1 MKDLKD
7 SINIFDNNTDSIF
20 PQKKHNNNNNILLIL
35 ECPKS
40 VHSIQEFN
48 FPLRLEEICLQKLVP
63 GTINSHKV
71 STVKDTLVMW

>member
-7 SINIFDNNTDSIF
+7 SINIFDNNIDSIF
-20 PQKKHNNNNNILLIL
+20 PQKKHNNNILLIL

-63 GTINSHKV
+63 GPINSHKV
-71 STVKDTLVMW
+71 STVKDTLVM

>member
-7 SINIFDNNTDSIF
+7 SINIFDNNIDSIF
-20 PQKKHNNNNNILLIL
+20 PQKKHNNNILLIL

-48 FPLRLEEICLQKLVP
+48 FPLRLVEICLRILVP
-63 GTINSHKV
+63 GAINSHKV
-71 STVKDTLVMW
+71 SAVKDTLVM

>member
-7 SINIFDNNTDSIF
+7 SINIFDNNIDSIF
-20 PQKKHNNNNNILLIL
+20 PQKKHNNNILLIL

-48 FPLRLEEICLQKLVP
+48 FPLRLVEICLRILVP

-71 STVKDTLVMW
+71 SAVKDTLVM